1 MIITTDRIQ
10 KMKKVSIFHK
20 YVRAAK
26 SIQHVEPLSSDNPI
40 LLDTSLGSYNAGDHI
55 IMHFI
60 EKQLDE
66 IWNNLDDRIPT
77 HVFPKKKPTN
87 IQNRMKILCGT
98 NILSGNLDNLHSI
111 GNWITL
117 PRDPSQYEHSVLTL
131 AVGMR
136 NVTSGEGG
144 FTPKAASV
152 LRYLFT
158 DQFVHSVRD
167 SHTEKAL
174 NEIGINNVV
183 NTSCITM
190 WNLTPDF
197 CRSIPCD
204 KAKDVLTTITDY
216 DFDPK
221 NDSYMLQ
228 TLKKHYRHVYLW
240 LQGSDDL
247 NRLKTLPDTENIQLV
262 HGGLAGLEEFVTTHD
277 NFDYFGTRLH
287 CGIYCLNHQIRSMI
301 VSIDNR
307 AADIQQDT
315 NIPTVPRCALQNDME
330 RLIEES
336 RSTDIHIP
344 TNSIRLWKEQF
355 LTPANK

>member
-1 MIITTDRIQ
+1 MIITSDRIQ
-10 KMKKVSIFHK
+10 KIKKVKIFRK
-20 YVRAAK
+20 YVKAAK
-26 SIQHVEPLSSDNPI
+26 GIQRVESLNAADPI
-40 LLDTSLGSYNAGDHI
+40 LLDTSLGSYNAGDYI

-60 EKQLDE
+60 EKQLSE
-66 IWNNLDDRIPT
+66 IWGNLDDRIPT
-77 HVFPKKKPTN
+77 HVFPKIMPKN
-87 IQNRMKILCGT
+87 VQNRMKILCGT
-98 NILSGNLDNLHSI
+98 NALSGNLDTMHSV

-117 PRDPSQYEHSVLTL
+117 PNDASQYEHSLLML

-136 NVTSGEGG
+136 NVEAGKGG
-144 FTPKAASV
+144 FTPRAAAV
-152 LRYLFT
+152 LRYLLT

-183 NTSCITM
+183 NTSCVTM
-190 WNLTPDF
+190 WDLTPDF

-204 KAKDVLTTITDY
+204 KAEDVLTTITDY
-216 DFDPK
+216 DFDPE
-221 NDSYMLQ
+221 NDGYMLQ
-228 TLKKHYRHVYLW
+228 TLKRHYRRVYLW
-240 LQGSDDL
+240 LQGADDL
-247 NRLKTLPDTENIQLV
+247 NCLKSLQGVDGIHLV
-262 HGGLAGLEEFVTTHD
+262 HGGLSGLEEFVSTHE

-315 NIPTVPRCALQNDME
+315 NIPTVQRCALKTDME
-330 RLIEES
+330 RLIEDS

-344 TNSIRLWKEQF
+344 VDSIKIWKNQF
-355 LTPANK
+355 LALEE